1 MMPKVIIPPFTVE
14 PAAHHPVLGASLGP
28 YAHAVIGDA
37 GGLTQFGCHLER
49 LPPGSR
55 SSHRHWHETE
65 DELVYV
71 LEGEVVLIEE
81 SEAVLGPGDA
91 ATWRA
96 GDPVGHCLENRSA
109 RDALY
114 LVVGTRHDADAI
126 HYPDAG
132 LRAEKTGR
140 HRRFTDATGRV
151 VAEYDLPPP
160 SEGDQP

>member
-1 MMPKVIIPPFTVE
+1 MPKVAIPPFTVE
-14 PAAHHPVLGASLGP
+14 RDTSHPVLGASLGP

-37 GGLTQFGCHLER
+37 AGLMQFGCHLER

-71 LEGEVVLIEE
+71 LDGEVVLVEDTE
-81 SEAVLGPGDA
+81 TVLRAGEAA
-91 ATWRA
+91 AWRA
-96 GDPVGHCLENRSA
+96 GDPVGHCLENRGV

-114 LVVGTRHDADAI
+114 LVVGTRRMSDVV

-132 LRAEKTGR
+132 LAAERTGR
-140 HRRFTDATGRV
+140 RRRFTDAAGRV
-151 VAEYDLPPP
+151 VADYDIPGPTEGDLP
-160 SEGDQP
+160 

>member
-1 MMPKVIIPPFTVE
+1 MPRVAIPPFTVE
-14 PAAHHPVLGASLGP
+14 ADTGHPVLRGALGP

-37 GGLTQFGCHLER
+37 AGLTQFGCHLER

-71 LEGEVVLIEE
+71 LEGEVVLVEDAE
-81 SEAVLGPGDA
+81 TVLRAGDA
-91 ATWRA
+91 AAWRA
-96 GDPVGHCLENRSA
+96 GDPVGHCLENRGT

-114 LVVGTRHDADAI
+114 LVVGTRRADDTI

-132 LRAEKTGR
+132 LTLEKTGR
-140 HRRFTDATGRV
+140 RRRFTDATGRV
-151 VAEYDLPPP
+151 VSEY
-160 SEGDQP
+160 ER

>member
-1 MMPKVIIPPFTVE
+1 MPKVAIPPFTVE
-14 PAAHHPVLGASLGP
+14 ADTSHPVLGASLGP

-37 GGLTQFGCHLER
+37 AGLTQFGCHLER

-71 LEGEVVLIEE
+71 LEGEVVLVEE
-81 SEAVLGPGDA
+81 TETILGAGEAA
-91 ATWRA
+91 AWPA
-96 GDPVGHCLENRSA
+96 GVPLGHCLENRSA

-114 LVVGTRHDADAI
+114 LVIGTRRMADVV

-132 LRAEKTGR
+132 LTLTITDRR
-140 HRRFTDATGRV
+140 HRVFTDATGRV
-151 VAEYDLPPP
+151 VAEY
-160 SEGDQP
+160 ER

>member
-1 MMPKVIIPPFTVE
+1 MPQVAIPPFSVVDDTS
-14 PAAHHPVLGASLGP
+14 HPVLGSSLGP
-28 YAHAVIGDA
+28 YAHAVVGDA
-37 GGLTQFGCHLER
+37 AGLTQFGCHLER

-71 LEGEVVLIEE
+71 LDGEVVLIEE
-81 SEAVLGPGDA
+81 TETVL
-91 ATWRA
+91 RA

-114 LVVGTRHDADAI
+114 LVVGTRRMADVV

-132 LRAEKTGR
+132 ITLAITDRR
-140 HRRFTDATGRV
+140 HRVYTDATGRV
-151 VAEYDLPPP
+151 VAEY
-160 SEGDQP
+160 ER